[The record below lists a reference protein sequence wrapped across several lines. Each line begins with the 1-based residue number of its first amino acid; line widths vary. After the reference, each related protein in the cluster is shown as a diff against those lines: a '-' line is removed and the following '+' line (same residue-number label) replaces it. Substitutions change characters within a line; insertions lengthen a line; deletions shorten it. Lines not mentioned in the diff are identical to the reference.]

1 MIPSFLLQN
10 INRTFL
16 PTWKTINILD
26 VTSFLVCLLL
36 NTLFTPA
43 FCSFWGFLLL
53 ILRFSTLNIYTLP
66 SLFVDRVQ
74 KWSYYLSLRTS
85 ISKNT
90 SGTLYVG
97 CLFRNL
103 LFILLLHILFS
114 KCLNHSYLWSVYTI
128 NTPRTTN
135 FFSYNGQQRKISL
148 LQSRLAF
155 KSSVI
160 RFFWPR
166 NNWICCAVPSL
177 LFNSFQIR
185 YCRSVLKLKL

>member
-53 ILRFSTLNIYTLP
+53 ILRFSTQNIYTLP

-74 KWSYYLSLRTS
+74 KQSYYLSLRTS
-85 ISKNT
+85 IGKNT
-90 SGTLYVG
+90 SGTLFLG

-103 LFILLLHILFS
+103 LLILFLHILFS
-114 KCLNHSYLWSVYTI
+114 KCLNHSYPWSVYTI

-135 FFSYNGQQRKISL
+135 FFSYKGQQRKISL
-148 LQSRLAF
+148 SQCRLAF

-160 RFFWPR
+160 SFFWPR
-166 NNWICCAVPSL
+166 NIWICCAVPSL
-177 LFNSFQIR
+177 LFDSFQIR